1 MVVPPYAQRFFSSER
16 VVRKRNSA
24 VTLRKNIMLE
34 KSIMPEAKLLKRE
47 LKDIYVQALVSQP
60 TLKILAK
67 NSTISSV
74 SEAIIPK
81 IADMI

>member
-1 MVVPPYAQRFFSSER
+1 
-16 VVRKRNSA
+16 
-24 VTLRKNIMLE
+24 MLE